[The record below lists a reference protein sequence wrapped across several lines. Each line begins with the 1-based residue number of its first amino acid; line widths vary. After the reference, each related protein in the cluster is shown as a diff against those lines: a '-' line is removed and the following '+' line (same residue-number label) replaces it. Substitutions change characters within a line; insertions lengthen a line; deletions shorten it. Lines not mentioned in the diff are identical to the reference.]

1 MAVSAFRKTH
11 IFALPS
17 KSERVPKVT
26 QVAAACRLAQV
37 IFGFYEAPSV
47 IEGKNGKIV
56 WYDEQFYEAV
66 DLLVNDVGLTR
77 SFGEHGAA
85 MARESWDWDVVA
97 PQWERTLLDQVTS
110 SQ

>member
-1 MAVSAFRKTH
+1 M
-11 IFALPS
+11 
-17 KSERVPKVT
+17 
-26 QVAAACRLAQV
+26 
-37 IFGFYEAPSV
+37 